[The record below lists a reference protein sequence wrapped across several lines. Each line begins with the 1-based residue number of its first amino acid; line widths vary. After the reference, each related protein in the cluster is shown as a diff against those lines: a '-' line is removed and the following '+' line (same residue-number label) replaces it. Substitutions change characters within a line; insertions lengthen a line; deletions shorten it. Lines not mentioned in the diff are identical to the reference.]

1 MFKRKGVSFNLDCPH
16 QKEVYEWATTHPN
29 FSGFVKAIL
38 FKHYQNNNLP
48 VSEARVSEVTNQ
60 SDYKDLDL
68 VSDLI

>member
-16 QKEVYEWATTHPN
+16 QKEVYEWAATHPN

-48 VSEARVSEVTNQ
+48 VVESRVSELDNQ